1 MRGGLTSVLFLSCV
15 IFTTTDANP
24 VGSGDAGQLMDY
36 GYGYPVMDKKW
47 GGRPSLQDYLK
58 LAAVQYELDREEAEN
73 EAAPSGELME
83 PSGDI
88 QPSPSDA
95 HSVDKR
101 HYGYNRNSYIRKKYS
116 YPCCRRYGFW
126 VSAINKM
133 DSGHLKGFLG
143 KHKNIY
149 NIYKR
154 SQPFPQ
160 AMANEV

>member
-1 MRGGLTSVLFLSCV
+1 MNVLRCKRCYLSLNMRGGLTSVLFLSCV

-101 HYGYNRNSYIRKKYS
+101 R
-116 YPCCRRYGFW
+116 RRYGFW

>member
-101 HYGYNRNSYIRKKYS
+101 R
-116 YPCCRRYGFW
+116 RRYGFW

>member
-1 MRGGLTSVLFLSCV
+1 MGASLNFRGRATSSNKGSN
-15 IFTTTDANP
+15 NP
-24 VGSGDAGQLMDY
+24 LKDQ
-36 GYGYPVMDKKW
+36 KW

-95 HSVDKR
+95 HSADKR
-101 HYGYNRNSYIRKKYS
+101 R
-116 YPCCRRYGFW
+116 RRYGFW

-133 DSGHLKGFLG
+133 GIQPYLPYQFLR
-143 KHKNIY
+143 H
-149 NIYKR
+149 
-154 SQPFPQ
+154 
-160 AMANEV
+160 